1 MSWLASLAPF
11 VMAAGTGIANAIGTH
26 IGNKAM
32 QNTTTSNAG
41 AQTSD
46 VPVQSVE
53 TSDNAIALPEDV
65 AQPVI
70 VDGTG
75 GTIKDQF
82 KNTAKNLGTAAIKKG
97 LDIGAD
103 YISSAI
109 KKLSFKELKRKGRD
123 LYSLGKEA
131 YHNFWGNK
139 EGASDEQRIRFF
151 NYINDNFE
159 DNLEQLLSF
168 AKGSEPLKVMTKM
181 NVMNYIKNLSE
192 IRRLQEKEGIDSPRI
207 RDLLKKSDLQLG
219 AAAIKN
225 VLQTIAAQYN
235 YTSEEAPFYSGLVN
249 MLTKIMNINSPYAL
263 AAITAAE
270 IAGTIGPVKRL
281 IFRLFGKKDTQTQK
295 KDTETNTSKAYYP
308 YNDGTTPVYGYP
320 YYDPYT
326 YYNIYNMKQRQL
338 EDLYRQGVY
347 PEYLPRI
354 KQPYWYHYQY
364 TPPLTYDHIGPV
376 VEPPPLTNE
385 PEDNSTRTGPRVEE
399 VT

>member
-281 IFRLFGKKDTQTQK
+281 IFRLFGKKDTQPQK
-295 KDTETNTSKAYYP
+295 KDTETNTSKAHYP

-347 PEYLPRI
+347 PEYLSQIR
-354 KQPYWYHYQY
+354 QPYWYHYQN
-364 TPPLTYDHIGPV
+364 PGIGPAY
-376 VEPPPLTNE
+376 
-385 PEDNSTRTGPRVEE
+385 EE

>member
-131 YHNFWGNK
+131 YHNFWF
-139 EGASDEQRIRFF
+139 S
-151 NYINDNFE
+151 
-159 DNLEQLLSF
+159 
-168 AKGSEPLKVMTKM
+168 
-181 NVMNYIKNLSE
+181 
-192 IRRLQEKEGIDSPRI
+192 
-207 RDLLKKSDLQLG
+207 
-219 AAAIKN
+219 
-225 VLQTIAAQYN
+225 TI
-235 YTSEEAPFYSGLVN
+235 
-249 MLTKIMNINSPYAL
+249 
-263 AAITAAE
+263 
-270 IAGTIGPVKRL
+270 
-281 IFRLFGKKDTQTQK
+281 
-295 KDTETNTSKAYYP
+295 
-308 YNDGTTPVYGYP
+308 
-320 YYDPYT
+320 
-326 YYNIYNMKQRQL
+326 
-338 EDLYRQGVY
+338 
-347 PEYLPRI
+347 
-354 KQPYWYHYQY
+354 
-364 TPPLTYDHIGPV
+364 
-376 VEPPPLTNE
+376 
-385 PEDNSTRTGPRVEE
+385 
-399 VT
+399 

>member
-1 MSWLASLAPF
+1 MSWFASLAPF
-11 VMAAGTGIANAIGTH
+11 VMAAGTGIASAIGTH

-75 GTIKDQF
+75 GTIGDQF
-82 KNTAKNLGTAAIKKG
+82 KSTAKNLGTEAIKRG
-97 LDIGAD
+97 IDIGAE

-207 RDLLKKSDLQLG
+207 RDLLKKSDLQAG

-235 YTSEEAPFYSGLVN
+235 YTSEEAPFWSGLVN

-270 IAGTIGPVKRL
+270 LAGTIGPVKRL
-281 IFRLFGKKDTQTQK
+281 IFRLFGKKDTQPQK
-295 KDTETNTSKAYYP
+295 KDTETNTSKAHYP

-347 PEYLPRI
+347 PEYLSQIR
-354 KQPYWYHYQY
+354 QPYWYHYQNPRIGPAY
-364 TPPLTYDHIGPV
+364 DPPPLTY
-376 VEPPPLTNE
+376 E
-385 PEDNSTRTGPRVEE
+385 PEDNSTRSGPKVEE

>member
-207 RDLLKKSDLQLG
+207 RDLLKQSDLQLG

-295 KDTETNTSKAYYP
+295 KDTETNTSKAHYP

-347 PEYLPRI
+347 PEYLSQIR
-354 KQPYWYHYQY
+354 QPYWYHYQNPRIGPAY
-364 TPPLTYDHIGPV
+364 DPPPLTY
-376 VEPPPLTNE
+376 E
-385 PEDNSTRTGPRVEE
+385 PEDNSTRSGPKVEE

>member
-270 IAGTIGPVKRL
+270 LAGTIGPVKRL

-295 KDTETNTSKAYYP
+295 KDTETNTSKAHYP

-347 PEYLPRI
+347 PEYLSQIR
-354 KQPYWYHYQY
+354 QPYWYHYQNPRIGPAY
-364 TPPLTYDHIGPV
+364 DPPPLTY
-376 VEPPPLTNE
+376 E
-385 PEDNSTRTGPRVEE
+385 PEDNSTRSGPKVEE

>member
-270 IAGTIGPVKRL
+270 LAGTIGPVKRL

-295 KDTETNTSKAYYP
+295 KDTETNTPKAHYP

-347 PEYLPRI
+347 PEYLSQIR
-354 KQPYWYHYQY
+354 QPYWYHYQNPRIGPTY
-364 TPPLTYDHIGPV
+364 DPPPLTY
-376 VEPPPLTNE
+376 E
-385 PEDNSTRTGPRVEE
+385 PEDNSTRSGPKVEE